1 MKKYFFKITISLYC
15 FMLIVPLA
23 GLGALIAA
31 PAEAMIYEPQVQ
43 MGEQRGSIAIEN
55 NLRPIG
61 DYIKN
66 IYPYALSGVGILA
79 TVVMMFGGF
88 IWITAGGN
96 ASRVGEAKAWIG
108 AALSGLVLA
117 LLSYMVLN
125 AINPA
130 LINFRISTIEPIES
144 DGLTETAPGA
154 EGWIFDSGIGRQMSD
169 ASPELAEMLNCL
181 RANLPEGVGRISSIS
196 DSYGLNQCRL
206 HYDPRSCAHM
216 ENSCHYGGGTGNRSY
231 AVDLGDEENISAI
244 TEAASQC
251 SQYVGFILD
260 EGNHIH
266 ISSVACPRN

>member
-1 MKKYFFKITISLYC
+1 
-15 FMLIVPLA
+15 
-23 GLGALIAA
+23 
-31 PAEAMIYEPQVQ
+31 
-43 MGEQRGSIAIEN
+43 
-55 NLRPIG
+55 
-61 DYIKN
+61 
-66 IYPYALSGVGILA
+66 
-79 TVVMMFGGF
+79 
-88 IWITAGGN
+88 
-96 ASRVGEAKAWIG
+96 
-108 AALSGLVLA
+108 
-117 LLSYMVLN
+117 MVLN